1 MNVKKFNLMIVPI
14 GIFFHFKKIS
24 QKIIVNRTSIFV
36 KRQFIYN

>member
-1 MNVKKFNLMIVPI
+1 MNVKKFNFMIVPI

-36 KRQFIYN
+36 KRQFIYY